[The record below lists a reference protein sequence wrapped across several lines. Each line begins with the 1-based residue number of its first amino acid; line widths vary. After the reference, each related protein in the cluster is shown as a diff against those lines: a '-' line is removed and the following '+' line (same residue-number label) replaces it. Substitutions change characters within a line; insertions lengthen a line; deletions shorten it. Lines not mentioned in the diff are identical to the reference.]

1 MKIGRNDKCPCGS
14 GKKYKRC
21 HLHNPPRSGNH
32 TAMPNPTERTDQLS
46 PINEEGFLSDH
57 IEEYRRHICQKHEP
71 QRALLYEVNRFCQ
84 RVKFDVHVHNLDG
97 QEIFSAALF
106 IKILSDV
113 QAAVLLLERGLS
125 SQACSLLRVA
135 LEALIVLGKLAKSYD
150 FVEAFIRYGE
160 QQRLKLVRA
169 IRQNPARSL
178 DNIRPEITEEVVRE
192 IEQIVGDIPR
202 RNLDEWACE
211 LGLSH
216 FYDAQYRIY
225 SGDIHSHPRALERYL
240 ETDTT
245 GEYAVINWGPAIEED
260 LGTEFLESAR
270 ILLVSLSF
278 IKNVFEL
285 DIAADI
291 ERLSAKFSGLDTQIG
306 DAVQPPVGNSDN
318 RS

>member
-1 MKIGRNDKCPCGS
+1 
-14 GKKYKRC
+14 
-21 HLHNPPRSGNH
+21 
-32 TAMPNPTERTDQLS
+32 MPNPTERTSQLS
-46 PINEEGFLSDH
+46 PINEEGFLLEH
-57 IEEYRRHICQKHEP
+57 IEEYRQHICQNHEP
-71 QRALLYEVNRFCQ
+71 QRALVYEINRFCQ
-84 RVKFDVHVHNLDG
+84 RVKFDMHVHNRDG

-125 SQACSLLRVA
+125 SQARSLLRVA

-160 QQRLKLVRA
+160 QQRLNLVRA

-178 DNIRPEITEEVVRE
+178 DDIRPEITEEVARE

-202 RNLDEWACE
+202 RNLEQWARE
-211 LGLSH
+211 LGFSH

-240 ETDTT
+240 ETDAT
-245 GEYAVINWGPAIEED
+245 GEYAVINWGPAMEKD
-260 LGTEFLESAR
+260 LRTEFLESAR
-270 ILLVSLSF
+270 LLLVSLSF
-278 IKNVFEL
+278 IKNVFGL
-285 DIAADI
+285 DVAAEI

-306 DAVQPPVGNSDN
+306 GAGQPTS
-318 RS
+318 SWK